1 MFACY
6 TRAVWLLMQS
16 TISDVAK
23 TERHSALRLARK
35 PKVRGF
41 YRKAVRIH
49 LVSPYT
55 GKTVP
60 VQSIKALGGEETY
73 IHSFLTLGVCGG
85 EWPASRPGH
94 FTPRESLLLTDQEC
108 GWASGA
114 ARTL

>member
-23 TERHSALRLARK
+23 TKRHSALRLARK
-35 PKVRGF
+35 SKVCGF

-60 VQSIKALGGEETY
+60 VQSIKARGCEELF
-73 IHSFLTLGVCGG
+73 IHSFLTSAVFGG
-85 EWPASRPGH
+85 GWPASRPGY

-108 GWASGA
+108 GWVSEAV
-114 ARTL
+114 RTL